1 MTQPETIT
9 GLLVEFDSVRMRSN
23 LVLLGH
29 EYQSTKHDILYK

>member
-23 LVLLGH
+23 LVLRGH